1 MVELSSSG
9 LKSFGWAC
17 VGPDASPLSP
27 IVLPDD
33 AGGVEVSGAGMLLG
47 GDATEPLVPGE
58 SPVVGAG
65 GVSARSQP
73 ASRAMSIAEDNVE
86 AKTER
91 TGNMSISFAVLRILI
106 VVSDFVLGKD

>member
-1 MVELSSSG
+1 M
-9 LKSFGWAC
+9 
-17 VGPDASPLSP
+17 GPEASPLSP
-27 IVLPDD
+27 DAPSGA

-73 ASRAMSIAEDNVE
+73 ASRAMSMAEDNAE

-91 TGNMSISFAVLRILI
+91 TVNMSISFAYCESSL
-106 VVSDFVLGKD
+106 